1 MCKVF
6 DRTNKVSARVKRTNF
21 KTYEN
26 RFQNISADSV
36 IGPVAGGLRKKA
48 WGVDIISGILFF
60 IIFFKFKLLFQR
72 TIRW

>member
-36 IGPVAGGLRKKA
+36 IGPVAEKKA
-48 WGVDIISGILFF
+48 WGVDIISGVLFF
-60 IIFFKFKLLFQR
+60 IIFFKFKLLF
-72 TIRW
+72 